1 MTSLRILMVLAALLA
16 ARIDA
21 LAQERPDAVSART
34 ELAAAQQTPPSNVP
48 APAAQAENAVEG
60 AVRRF
65 RIGVEGGVALDPELV
80 VFGAHAAFG
89 PIFKSGV
96 DFRPGFE
103 FGLGEI
109 TTLFAINLDVTWMLP
124 GATRTTQW
132 APYVGAGPN
141 FALSHRGIDTTNDP
155 EADEGSRFDFSDTDF
170 KTGFNFI
177 AGARSRNGVFFE
189 MKATAYGVSTIRLLG
204 GFNF

>member
-1 MTSLRILMVLAALLA
+1 MSKKMQCAKCGTTMKLVK
-16 ARIDA
+16 
-21 LAQERPDAVSART
+21 RT
-34 ELAAAQQTPPSNVP
+34 DRMIVANV
-48 APAAQAENAVEG
+48 
-60 AVRRF
+60 
-65 RIGVEGGVALDPELV
+65 
-80 VFGAHAAFG
+80 
-89 PIFKSGV
+89 
-96 DFRPGFE
+96 
-103 FGLGEI
+103 
-109 TTLFAINLDVTWMLP
+109 NLDVTWMLP